1 MVEIASLFKPLALV
15 PTSAS
20 FGGGGVKQGGFLNS
34 AAAAKMSAAF
44 SSVRAIRRPGSFAE
58 EKHSPPV
65 ASSKF
70 ASDFLLSAGKLRFGA
85 LSVSVRSPSARR
97 RGLPS
102 VVAVSDVVKE
112 KKPKRS
118 SSSSDLLITKE
129 EGLELY
135 EDMVLGR
142 TFEDMCAQMYYR
154 GKMFGFVHLYNGQ
167 EAVSTGF
174 IKLLKQEDCVVSTYR
189 DHVHALSKG
198 VSARAVMSELFGKT
212 TGCCRGQGGSMHMF
226 SKEHN
231 LLGGFA
237 FIGEGIPIATGAAF
251 TSKYRREV
259 LKEAD
264 CDHVTVAFFGDGTC
278 NNGQFYECLNMA
290 ALWKLPIVFVVE
302 NNLWA
307 IGMSHLRATSD
318 PQIWKKG
325 PAFGMPGI
333 HVDGMHVLKVR
344 EVAKEAIGRAR
355 RGEGPT
361 LVECETYR
369 FRGHSLADPDELRDP
384 AEKARYAARD
394 PIVALKK
401 YIFENNLASE
411 AELKAIDKKID
422 EIIEDSVDFADA
434 SPLPPRSQLLEDV
447 FADPKGFGIGPD
459 GRYRCEDPKFTEGTA
474 HV

>member
-1 MVEIASLFKPLALV
+1 MSFSAAKFVQPLH
-15 PTSAS
+15 PNSSAS
-20 FGGGGVKQGGFLNS
+20 RSNDKPNPLSFHPFRTSSSFL
-34 AAAAKMSAAF
+34 
-44 SSVRAIRRPGSFAE
+44 GST
-58 EKHSPPV
+58 H
-65 ASSKF
+65 
-70 ASDFLLSAGKLRFGA
+70 KLRFNA
-85 LSVSVRSPSARR
+85 LGKVSRHNSHRR
-97 RGLPS
+97 AS
-102 VVAVSDVVKE
+102 VVAVSDVVKQ
-112 KKPKRS
+112 KKPKS
-118 SSSSDLLITKE
+118 SANLLITKE

-135 EDMVLGR
+135 EDMRQNVW
-142 TFEDMCAQMYYR
+142 
-154 GKMFGFVHLYNGQ
+154 FVHLYNGQ

-174 IKLLKQEDCVVSTYR
+174 IKLLKKEDYVVSTYR

-198 VSARAVMSELFGKT
+198 VPARSVMSELFGKT

-231 LLGGFA
+231 MIGGFA

-251 TSKYRREV
+251 SCKYRREV

-264 CDHVTVAFFGDGTC
+264 ADNVSLAFFGDGTC

-318 PQIWKKG
+318 PEIWKKG
-325 PAFGMPGI
+325 PAFGMPGV
-333 HVDGMHVLKVR
+333 HVDGMDVLKVR
-344 EVAKEAIGRAR
+344 EVAKEAIERAR
-355 RGEGPT
+355 RGDGPT

-384 AEKARYAARD
+384 AEKAHYAGRD
-394 PIVALKK
+394 PISALKQ
-401 YIFENNLASE
+401 YMIENKLASE
-411 AELKAIDKKID
+411 QDLKAIEKKID
-422 EIIEDSVDFADA
+422 EVIDDSVEFADE
-434 SPLPPRSQLLEDV
+434 SPLASRSQLLENV

-459 GRYRCEDPKFTEGTA
+459 GKYRCEDPKFTEGTA

>member
-1 MVEIASLFKPLALV
+1 MSFTATKFAPSPLPLNSTTPRSNDKPLSFSFDHFKTNPSSSFLGSNRKLLRFTALAK
-15 PTSAS
+15 PRAQTRAS
-20 FGGGGVKQGGFLNS
+20 T
-34 AAAAKMSAAF
+34 
-44 SSVRAIRRPGSFAE
+44 
-58 EKHSPPV
+58 PV
-65 ASSKF
+65 ADVLLQQTSNLVTLSPSFFIEK
-70 ASDFLLSAGKLRFGA
+70 SLLSWMRIGSLTW
-85 LSVSVRSPSARR
+85 
-97 RGLPS
+97 
-102 VVAVSDVVKE
+102 
-112 KKPKRS
+112 
-118 SSSSDLLITKE
+118 LITKE

-135 EDMVLGR
+135 EDMILGR
-142 TFEDMCAQMYYR
+142 FFEDKCAEMYYR

-174 IKLLKQEDCVVSTYR
+174 IKLLKKEDYVVSTYR

-198 VSARAVMSELFGKT
+198 VPSRAVMSELFGKA

-231 LLGGFA
+231 MLGGFA
-237 FIGEGIPIATGAAF
+237 FIGEGIPVATGAAF
-251 TSKYRREV
+251 SSKYRKEV
-259 LKEAD
+259 LNEAD
-264 CDHVTVAFFGDGTC
+264 ADQVTLAFFGDGTC

-333 HVDGMHVLKVR
+333 HVDGMDVLKVR
-344 EVAKEAIGRAR
+344 EVAKEAIERAR

-384 AEKARYAARD
+384 AEKEHYAGRD
-394 PIVALKK
+394 PITALKQ
-401 YIFENNLASE
+401 YLFENNLASE
-411 AELKAIDKKID
+411 QELKAIEKKID
-422 EIIEDSVDFADA
+422 EILDDAVEFADN
-434 SPLPPRSQLLEDV
+434 SPLPPRSQLLENV

-474 HV
+474 QV

>member
-1 MVEIASLFKPLALV
+1 MSLSVPKLARPLPLHHHSSYGSL
-15 PTSAS
+15 TMS
-20 FGGGGVKQGGFLNS
+20 FHTFTPFL
-34 AAAAKMSAAF
+34 
-44 SSVRAIRRPGSFAE
+44 GST
-58 EKHSPPV
+58 H
-65 ASSKF
+65 
-70 ASDFLLSAGKLRFGA
+70 KLRFISPIKLNA
-85 LSVSVRSPSARR
+85 PRFNSSVVSVSD
-97 RGLPS
+97 LF
-102 VVAVSDVVKE
+102 KNN
-112 KKPKRS
+112 KPKS
-118 SSSSDLLITKE
+118 TTNLLITKE
-129 EGLELY
+129 EGLQLY

-142 TFEDMCAQMYYR
+142 SFEDMCAQMYYR

-174 IKLLKQEDCVVSTYR
+174 INFLKKEDCVVSTYR

-198 VSARAVMSELFGKT
+198 VPARAVMSELFGKA
-212 TGCCRGQGGSMHMF
+212 TGCSRGQGGSMHMF

-231 LLGGFA
+231 LIGGFA
-237 FIGEGIPIATGAAF
+237 FIAEGIPVATGAAF
-251 TSKYRREV
+251 SSKYRREV

-264 CDHVTVAFFGDGTC
+264 CDHVTLAFFGDGTC

-325 PAFGMPGI
+325 PAFGMPGV
-333 HVDGMHVLKVR
+333 HVDGMDVLKVR
-344 EVAKEAIGRAR
+344 EVAKEAIERAR

-384 AEKARYAARD
+384 GERLHYVFFTYNLLQLCSEKAHYAGRD
-394 PIVALKK
+394 PISALKK
-401 YIFENNLASE
+401 YMIENKLASE
-411 AELKAIDKKID
+411 QELKTIDKKI
-422 EIIEDSVDFADA
+422 EEVVEDAVEFADE
-434 SPLPPRSQLLEDV
+434 SPHPPRSQLLENV

-459 GRYRCEDPKFTEGTA
+459 GKYRCEDPKFTEGTA

>member
-1 MVEIASLFKPLALV
+1 MSFTATKFAPSPLPLNSTTPRSNDKPLSFSFDHSKPNPSSSFLGSTRKLLRFNALAK
-15 PTSAS
+15 PHAHTRAS
-20 FGGGGVKQGGFLNS
+20 
-34 AAAAKMSAAF
+34 
-44 SSVRAIRRPGSFAE
+44 SS
-58 EKHSPPV
+58 PV
-65 ASSKF
+65 A
-70 ASDFLLSAGKLRFGA
+70 AVLLERTSN
-85 LSVSVRSPSARR
+85 
-97 RGLPS
+97 
-102 VVAVSDVVKE
+102 
-112 KKPKRS
+112 
-118 SSSSDLLITKE
+118 LLVTKE

-135 EDMVLGR
+135 EDMILGR
-142 TFEDMCAQMYYR
+142 FFEDKCAEMYYR

-174 IKLLKQEDCVVSTYR
+174 IKLLKKEDSVVSTYR

-198 VSARAVMSELFGKT
+198 VPSREVMSELFGKA

-237 FIGEGIPIATGAAF
+237 FIGEGIPVATGAAF
-251 TSKYRREV
+251 SSKYRREV
-259 LKEAD
+259 LKQAD
-264 CDHVTVAFFGDGTC
+264 CDHVTLAFFGDGTC

-325 PAFGMPGI
+325 PAFGMPGV
-333 HVDGMHVLKVR
+333 HVDGMDVLKVR
-344 EVAKEAIGRAR
+344 EVAKEAVGRAR

-384 AEKARYAARD
+384 AEKEHYAGRD
-394 PIVALKK
+394 PITALKK
-401 YIFENNLASE
+401 YLFENNLANE
-411 AELKAIDKKID
+411 QELKTIEKKID
-422 EIIEDSVDFADA
+422 EILEDAVEFADK
-434 SPLPPRSQLLEDV
+434 SPLPPRSQLLENV